1 MGLNIP
7 VLEYILWLPALIIQH
22 HQYMNEDTNNN
33 QNSQDADYRRRNRH
47 YYGRVYPG
55 IWLLLVGLIF
65 LLSNFGFFH
74 GNTWGKLWP
83 LFIIIPGLFMLLRPR
98 RY

>member
-1 MGLNIP
+1 MNDDLNNSNP
-7 VLEYILWLPALIIQH
+7 
-22 HQYMNEDTNNN
+22 
-33 QNSQDADYRRRNRH
+33 NSQDPDGNYRRRNRRF
-47 YYGRVYPG
+47 YGWTYPG
-55 IWLLLVGLIF
+55 IWLILIGLIF